1 MPQAEAAEP
10 GAQVGSAGSGTI
22 QSVASRGTDS
32 QATPVSGFP
41 AWRAGRCAQQD
52 VARKA
57 FLEKRVS
64 ELESGLAGRREEWP
78 GEEQGGTASGS
89 RRPPDGKHSGKA
101 GGSEGDF
108 GREVTAIA
116 GGVEM

>member
-10 GAQVGSAGSGTI
+10 GAQVGSAGSG
-22 QSVASRGTDS
+22 
-32 QATPVSGFP
+32 TPVSGFP

-78 GEEQGGTASGS
+78 GEEQGGTAVRQSAAA
-89 RRPPDGKHSGKA
+89 RW
-101 GGSEGDF
+101 
-108 GREVTAIA
+108 EV
-116 GGVEM
+116 